1 LEEKGAPFMIN
12 AYQQYQYNSI
22 MSASPEHLMIMMFE
36 GAIKFVKLAR
46 KDIEE
51 KNMAGAN
58 YNLTRAQDIITE
70 LDQSLDMSYDVS
82 ENLSGVYDF
91 IYRQLVD
98 ANIKKDIQILDV
110 VESMMTELKDT
121 WSQAYLT
128 LKKNA

>member
-1 LEEKGAPFMIN
+1 MIN